1 MARKEGFFSA
11 TREREKEEGKRGKR
25 ERKEKKRG
33 EKRKREK
40 ERGKER
46 KKERKK
52 EGKREN
58 TSGSTVKVSS
68 SSKFRTSKCKIL
80 CFVIFSSSIVMV

>member
-1 MARKEGFFSA
+1 MSKKSAFFPQSARG
-11 TREREKEEGKRGKR
+11 KEEGKRGKR

-68 SSKFRTSKCKIL
+68 SSKFRTAKYKIL
-80 CFVIFSSSIVMV
+80 YFVIFSSSIVMV